1 MAKHQRLPLR
11 ASALRRRRRPRL
23 LRRGRQLWERLL
35 GLHAPWV
42 VVFLLAGTWCLS
54 PAGTLFV
61 GARSEGEVATRDHVA
76 PRNLLLLDEQTT
88 SDKRARAEELVLPVY
103 DFDPAQAQDA
113 EERLRRFF
121 AAGREALA
129 RTGATRLAP
138 ADAEALAAASG
149 LALTTRQAQVLARHG
164 FAEDLSE
171 RTAQLVGRLLRRGL
185 VGGKALLLEQGR
197 RGVAVRD
204 LGSGGEEVRLDFY
217 SYLGYPD
224 EVRDFLREE
233 LADWSD
239 LSPRDRQE
247 LRELLSANLAPNL
260 NLNRSET
267 LSRRA
272 AAVAATGPV
281 YNQVLQGQVIVR
293 KGDRIDA
300 AAARQLRAI
309 SGERLGRR
317 RVLVVLGNSLMLTLV
332 AWALWLGLRQEP
344 PAAAVSRHGH
354 RRRFGESLLLLL
366 ASLLGA
372 RFGLVVSGA
381 LAGSFT
387 SPPFTSAQS
396 YTYAVPFA
404 ALAFL
409 AALFY
414 GRGPATL
421 LALAN
426 GLLVGRLLGP
436 EGLWGAFY
444 SVAGGLAAVFALN
457 RIPFKQRSVSTQ
469 VGLLVGV
476 VNMLV
481 VLMLAALAAEP
492 PAPAE
497 LGWDLACAFAGGL
510 LVTAVVSF
518 AVPILESIFG
528 YTTDVKLMELANTN
542 LPLLRRVALEAP
554 GTFQHSLAVANLC
567 KAGCEA
573 VGADPVLAYTGGLY
587 HDVGKVFRPDYFVE
601 NQRPGQNPH
610 DKLVP
615 SMSALVLVNHIK
627 EGLELADRYGLP
639 QPLRDAIGE
648 HHGTRLMKYFF
659 NRALEQT
666 PPGGDPPA
674 EEGFRYP
681 GPRPQHR
688 VMGVLMLADAVEAAS
703 RTLVDPSPAKIRA
716 MIRAIVEDC
725 LRDGQLDETDLTLG
739 EVKAVGE
746 AFERALA
753 NLYHR
758 RLDYP
763 GFDFNAAPAQRRQRP
778 VAVADAGKDR

>member
-1 MAKHQRLPLR
+1 MTKHLRTPLR
-11 ASALRRRRRPRL
+11 ASALRRWRRPGL

-35 GLHAPWV
+35 EVHALWV
-42 VVFLLAGTWCLS
+42 VVFLLAGTWCLT

-61 GARSEGEVATRDHVA
+61 GALGEGEIANRDHVA

-88 SDKRARAEELVLPVY
+88 RDKQARAEELVLPVY
-103 DFDPAQAQDA
+103 DFDPARAQDA
-113 EERLRRFF
+113 EQRLRRFF
-121 AAGREALA
+121 ETGREALL
-129 RTGATRLAP
+129 RGGGRLAP
-138 ADAEALAAASG
+138 ADADALAAASG
-149 LALTTRQAQVLARHG
+149 LTLTPGQAQMLARQR
-164 FAEDLSE
+164 FDADLGE
-171 RTAQLVGRLLRRGL
+171 RTAQLVGRLLRRGV
-185 VGGKALLLEQGR
+185 VGGKALLLEEGR

-204 LGSGGEEVRLDFY
+204 LASALEEVRLDLY
-217 SYLGYPD
+217 AYLGYPD
-224 EVRDFLREE
+224 EVREFLRQE
-233 LADWSD
+233 LDDWQGVA
-239 LSPRDRQE
+239 PRDRQA
-247 LRELLSANLAPNL
+247 LRELVVANLAPNL

-272 AAVAATGPV
+272 AAVAATEPV
-281 YNQVLQGQVIVR
+281 YSQVLKGQVIVR

-300 AAARQLRAI
+300 AAARLLRAI

-317 RVLVVLGNSLMLTLV
+317 RVLVILGNALLLTL
-332 AWALWLGLRQEP
+332 ASWALWLGLRQEP

-354 RRRFGESLLLLL
+354 RRRFGESLLLLV

-372 RFGLVVSGA
+372 RFGLVLAGA

-387 SPPFTSAQS
+387 SAPFTSAQS
-396 YTYAVPFA
+396 YSHAVPFA

-421 LALAN
+421 LAVLH
-426 GLLVGRLLGP
+426 GLLIGRLLGP
-436 EGLWGAFY
+436 EGLGGAIY
-444 SVAGGLAAVFALN
+444 AVAGGLAAVFALA

-469 VGLLVGV
+469 VGLLVGL
-476 VNMLV
+476 VNLLV
-481 VLMLAALAAEP
+481 VLMLAALAAEAP
-492 PAPAE
+492 SPAE
-497 LGWDLACAFAGGL
+497 LGWDLACALAGGL

-542 LPLLRRVALEAP
+542 LPLLRRLALEAP
-554 GTFQHSLAVANLC
+554 GTFQHSLAVANLA
-567 KAGCEA
+567 KVGCEA

-587 HDVGKVFRPDYFVE
+587 HDVGKVFRPEYFVE

-610 DKLVP
+610 DKLLP

-627 EGLELADRYGLP
+627 EGLELAEQYGLP
-639 QPLRDAIGE
+639 QPLHDAVAQ
-648 HHGTRLMKYFF
+648 HHGTRLMAYFF
-659 NRALEQT
+659 NRALEQA

-674 EEGFRYP
+674 EEAFRYP

-703 RTLVDPSPAKIRA
+703 RTLVDPNPARIRA
-716 MIRAIVEDC
+716 MIRAIVQDC
-725 LRDGQLDETDLTLG
+725 LRDGQLDDTDLTLG
-739 EVKAVGE
+739 EVKAVGG

-753 NLYHR
+753 SLFHR

-763 GFDFNAAPAQRRQRP
+763 GFDFNAAPAARP
-778 VAVADAGKDR
+778 SRPAAVADAGPER

>member
-1 MAKHQRLPLR
+1 V
-11 ASALRRRRRPRL
+11 LRRV
-23 LRRGRQLWERLL
+23 RQLWERLL
-35 GLHAPWV
+35 EVHALWV
-42 VVFLLAGTWCLS
+42 AVFLLAGTWCLT

-61 GARSEGEVATRDHVA
+61 GALGEGEIATRDHVA

-88 SDKRARAEELVLPVY
+88 RDKQARAEELVLPVY
-103 DFDPAQAQDA
+103 DFDPARAQDA
-113 EERLRRFF
+113 EQRLRRFF
-121 AAGREALA
+121 DAGREAL
-129 RTGATRLAP
+129 RRGGGRLAP
-138 ADAEALAAASG
+138 ADADALAAASG
-149 LALTTRQAQVLARHG
+149 LTLTPGQAQVLARQG
-164 FAEDLSE
+164 FDADLGE
-171 RTAQLVGRLLRRGL
+171 RTAQLVGRLLRRGV
-185 VGGKALLLEQGR
+185 VGGKALLLEEGR

-204 LGSGGEEVRLDFY
+204 LASGSEEVRLDLY
-217 SYLGYPD
+217 AYLGYPD
-224 EVRDFLREE
+224 EVREFLRQE
-233 LADWSD
+233 LEDWPGVQ
-239 LSPRDRQE
+239 PRDRQA
-247 LRELLSANLAPNL
+247 LRELVTANLAPNL

-272 AAVAATGPV
+272 AAVAATEPV
-281 YNQVLQGQVIVR
+281 YSQVLEGQVIVR

-300 AAARQLRAI
+300 AAARLLRAI

-317 RVLVVLGNSLMLTLV
+317 RVLVVLGNALLLTLV
-332 AWALWLGLRQEP
+332 CWALWLGLRHE

-354 RRRFGESLLLLL
+354 RRRFGESLLLLVV
-366 ASLLGA
+366 SLLGA
-372 RFGLVVSGA
+372 RFGLVLAGA

-387 SPPFTSAQS
+387 SAPFTSAQS
-396 YTYAVPFA
+396 YTHAVPFA

-421 LALAN
+421 LAVAN

-436 EGLWGAFY
+436 EGLWGALY
-444 SVAGGLAAVFALN
+444 AVAGGLAAVFALA
-457 RIPFKQRSVSTQ
+457 RVPFKQRSVSTQ
-469 VGLLVGV
+469 VGLLVGL
-476 VNMLV
+476 VNLLV

-492 PAPAE
+492 PSPAE
-497 LGWDLACAFAGGL
+497 LGWDLACALAGGL

-518 AVPILESIFG
+518 AVPILESIFD

-542 LPLLRRVALEAP
+542 LPLLRRLALEAP
-554 GTFQHSLAVANLC
+554 GTFQHSLAVANLA
-567 KAGCEA
+567 KVGCEA

-610 DKLVP
+610 DKLLP

-627 EGLELADRYGLP
+627 EGLELAERYGLP
-639 QPLRDAIGE
+639 QPLRDAVAQ
-648 HHGTRLMKYFF
+648 HHGTRLMAYFF
-659 NRALEQT
+659 NRALEQA
-666 PPGGDPPA
+666 PPGGGPPA

-681 GPRPQHR
+681 GPRPQDR

-703 RTLVDPSPAKIRA
+703 RTLLDPSPARIRA

-725 LRDGQLDETDLTLG
+725 LRDGQLDDTDLTLG

-753 NLYHR
+753 SLYHR

-763 GFDFNAAPAQRRQRP
+763 GFDFNAAPPARRAP
-778 VAVADAGKDR
+778 PAAVADAAQER

>member
-1 MAKHQRLPLR
+1 V
-11 ASALRRRRRPRL
+11 LRRV
-23 LRRGRQLWERLL
+23 RQLWERLL
-35 GLHAPWV
+35 EVHAVWV
-42 VVFLLAGTWCLS
+42 AVFLLAGTWCLT

-61 GARSEGEVATRDHVA
+61 GALGEGEIATRDHVA

-88 SDKRARAEELVLPVY
+88 RDKQARAEELVLPVY
-103 DFDPAQAQDA
+103 DFDPARAQDA
-113 EERLRRFF
+113 EQRLRRFF
-121 AAGREALA
+121 DAGREAL
-129 RTGATRLAP
+129 RRGGGRLAP
-138 ADAEALAAASG
+138 ADADALAAASG
-149 LALTTRQAQVLARHG
+149 LTLTPGQAQVLARQG
-164 FAEDLSE
+164 FDADLGE
-171 RTAQLVGRLLRRGL
+171 RTAQLVGRLLRRGV
-185 VGGKALLLEQGR
+185 VGGKALLLEEGR

-204 LGSGGEEVRLDFY
+204 LASGSEEVRLDLY
-217 SYLGYPD
+217 AYLGYPD
-224 EVRDFLREE
+224 EVREFLRQE
-233 LADWSD
+233 LEDWPGVQ
-239 LSPRDRQE
+239 PRDRQA
-247 LRELLSANLAPNL
+247 LRELVTANLAPNL

-272 AAVAATGPV
+272 AAVAATEPV
-281 YNQVLQGQVIVR
+281 YSQVLEGQVIVR

-300 AAARQLRAI
+300 AAARLLRAI

-317 RVLVVLGNSLMLTLV
+317 RVLVVLGNALLLTLV
-332 AWALWLGLRQEP
+332 CWALWLGLRHE

-354 RRRFGESLLLLL
+354 RRRFGESLLLLVV
-366 ASLLGA
+366 SLLGA
-372 RFGLVVSGA
+372 RFGLVLAGA

-387 SPPFTSAQS
+387 SAPFTSAQS
-396 YTYAVPFA
+396 YTHAVPFA

-421 LALAN
+421 LAVAN

-436 EGLWGAFY
+436 EGLWGALY
-444 SVAGGLAAVFALN
+444 AVAGGLAAVFALA
-457 RIPFKQRSVSTQ
+457 RVPFKQRSVSTQ
-469 VGLLVGV
+469 VGLLVGL
-476 VNMLV
+476 VNLLV

-492 PAPAE
+492 PSPAE
-497 LGWDLACAFAGGL
+497 LGWDLACALAGGL

-518 AVPILESIFG
+518 AVPILESIFD

-542 LPLLRRVALEAP
+542 LPLLRRLALEAP
-554 GTFQHSLAVANLC
+554 GTFQHSLAVANLA
-567 KAGCEA
+567 KVGCEA

-610 DKLVP
+610 DKLLP

-627 EGLELADRYGLP
+627 EGLELAERYGLP
-639 QPLRDAIGE
+639 QPLRDAVAQ
-648 HHGTRLMKYFF
+648 HHGTRLMAYFF
-659 NRALEQT
+659 NRALEQA
-666 PPGGDPPA
+666 PPGGGPPA

-681 GPRPQHR
+681 GPRPQDR

-703 RTLVDPSPAKIRA
+703 RTLLDPSPARIRA

-725 LRDGQLDETDLTLG
+725 LRDGQLDDTDLTLG

-753 NLYHR
+753 SLYHR

-763 GFDFNAAPAQRRQRP
+763 GFDFNAAPPARRAP
-778 VAVADAGKDR
+778 PAAVADAAQER